1 MATLDPS
8 APWHSQSIEKV
19 VSELETE
26 IAQGLTA
33 ENAAKR
39 LERVGPNELHE
50 KPSVPFWKLVLA
62 QLNSF
67 VVILL
72 IVASIISALLG
83 DYVEAA
89 AIMAIVVLNAVLG
102 VVQESRAEAALAA
115 LKKMAAPEAE
125 VIRDGH
131 RQKISSRELVP
142 GDVVLLEAGNFVPA
156 DLRLVESINLKIDEA
171 SLTGESN
178 AVEKRASDTL
188 AHDAPIA
195 DRHNAAYM
203 SSMVTYGR
211 GKGIVTSTGMDT
223 QIGLI
228 AQMIQSFKE
237 EPTPL
242 QRKLDQLGK
251 TCRFDDFVR
260 HDLGSADRDHGQ
272 VPRRQPT
279 HNIFERHGGIQDRIT
294 KAECIVI
301 AQSQLGR
308 HRGLAKIGIDQKDT

>member
-19 VSELETE
+19 VSELDTE

-33 ENAAKR
+33 ENAASR

-115 LKKMAAPEAE
+115 LKKMAAPEADAS
-125 VIRDGH
+125 RDGH
-131 RQKISSRELVP
+131 RQKLPGRELVP

-156 DLRLVESINLKIDEA
+156 DLRLIESVNLKINES
-171 SLTGESN
+171 SLTGESV
-178 AVEKRASDTL
+178 AVEKHAATVLKPDIPL
-188 AHDAPIA
+188 G
-195 DRHNAAYM
+195 DRKN
-203 SSMVTYGR
+203 
-211 GKGIVTSTGMDT
+211 
-223 QIGLI
+223 
-228 AQMIQSFKE
+228 
-237 EPTPL
+237 
-242 QRKLDQLGK
+242 
-251 TCRFDDFVR
+251 
-260 HDLGSADRDHGQ
+260 
-272 VPRRQPT
+272 
-279 HNIFERHGGIQDRIT
+279 
-294 KAECIVI
+294 
-301 AQSQLGR
+301 
-308 HRGLAKIGIDQKDT
+308 